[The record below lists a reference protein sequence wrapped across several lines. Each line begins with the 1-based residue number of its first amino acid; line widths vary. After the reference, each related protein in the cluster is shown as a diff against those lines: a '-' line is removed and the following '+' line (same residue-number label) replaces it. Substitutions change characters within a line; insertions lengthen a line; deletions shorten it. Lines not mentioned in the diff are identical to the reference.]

1 MAAVTDRLVHT
12 DSEAPRELRRTG
24 PVALELE
31 TRIVSGAEWDR
42 TIAGFDEVCQEQ
54 LHMFAQPRWPSVEHE
69 PMLFLDN
76 GEIVG
81 GALMMIQRLPL
92 RLGAIAISKWAPIVR
107 HGARADRDAI
117 HAAIVEAMVAEYAHK
132 RGLMLSVLPRASLS
146 EVNQDYER
154 LIARGFR
161 KGSVLGF
168 PNRYIVN
175 LRLSD
180 AEQRKS
186 FHQKWRYHLNKSEK
200 EGLSFEHAGAERIGE
215 FDTLYTAM
223 TDRKQFTDHSAYE
236 TVPSLMATEIDAL
249 RPELFFVRHGGELVA
264 GALIFKAG
272 DRAVYLYGAT
282 NDRAL
287 PLRAGYFMHWH
298 IIRWLRDNTEASWY
312 DLGGTDGYQG
322 LHQFKKGMVGEAGVI
337 RPVPPV
343 ANYASNPLAYAL
355 GAGAFAARD
364 GYYQVRRVVDAWR
377 NPKARPDQA
386 RHTSADGQG

>member
-12 DSEAPRELRRTG
+12 ETEVPREQRRTG
-24 PVALELE
+24 STALALE

-81 GALMMIQRLPL
+81 GSLMMIQRLPL

-107 HGARADRDAI
+107 HGSRADRDAI

-146 EVNQDYER
+146 EVNEDYER

-161 KGSVLGF
+161 RGSVLGF

-175 LRLSD
+175 LRLND

-200 EGLSFEHAGAERIGE
+200 EGLSFEHAGPERIGE

-236 TVPSLMATEIDAL
+236 TVPSLMATDIEAL
-249 RPELFFVRHGGELVA
+249 RPELFFVRHEGELVA

-298 IIRWLRDNTEASWY
+298 IIRWLRDNTEAAWY

-364 GYYQVRRVVDAWR
+364 GYYQLRRVVDAWR

-386 RHTSADGQG
+386 RHIATDSQG